1 MQVLLTG
8 VDGHKVK
15 EILRSRFEKTLA
27 ELKIN
32 EERIAIILPRCVKKE
47 EYIDREQLPGTIRDI
62 IGEEIGNGKIAVVY
76 VDEVKGVE
84 FDRVFVVPDGMNKNE
99 QYIAYTRA
107 LTDLIIV
114 KDDSLRLIR
123 EIDSMGKMEKIS
135 LQIKETK
142 TNSDDETRFN
152 NIRYGKVKKKK
163 A

>member
-1 MQVLLTG
+1 M
-8 VDGHKVK
+8 
-15 EILRSRFEKTLA
+15 
-27 ELKIN
+27 
-32 EERIAIILPRCVKKE
+32 
-47 EYIDREQLPGTIRDI
+47 
-62 IGEEIGNGKIAVVY
+62 Y